1 MKTQAGT
8 PYYMAPEVLKGDL
21 YTEKV
26 DIWSLGVIFMELILC
41 RSILDLSERCCPAL
55 NKNFPTKPLAFVKD
69 RDLKKLLEKMLEKA
83 PDKRTTIS
91 KVLILLRNLLE
102 LEELFPGFQEI

>member
-1 MKTQAGT
+1 
-8 PYYMAPEVLKGDL
+8 
-21 YTEKV
+21 
-26 DIWSLGVIFMELILC
+26 MELILC
-41 RSILDLSERCCPAL
+41 RSILDLSERCRYPAL
-55 NKNFPTKPLAFVKD
+55 NKNFPTKPLALVKD
-69 RDLKKLLEKMLEKA
+69 HDLKKLLEKMLEKA